1 MRIQDANRAE
11 LGSSR
16 SGLFINDDDT
26 DDVGSKSALSSSLA
40 ISDFQDFPKEQK
52 KKRQHQNTQM
62 SRRSS
67 LRVAAQESAEEVADL
82 KGSGGSKLPAPLR
95 NASKNKGRR
104 RAMSVGHFADI
115 NKGSSSVAAGKKI
128 ASSAR
133 TSRKRAM
140 SILDFVDGPKAK
152 GGRESA
158 AKVPSGRKR

>member
-1 MRIQDANRAE
+1 MMMTPMTSARSQIQV
-11 LGSSR
+11 SR
-16 SGLFINDDDT
+16 YLIKIFQ
-26 DDVGSKSALSSSLA
+26 KS
-40 ISDFQDFPKEQK
+40 K

>member
-1 MRIQDANRAE
+1 
-11 LGSSR
+11 
-16 SGLFINDDDT
+16 
-26 DDVGSKSALSSSLA
+26 
-40 ISDFQDFPKEQK
+40 
-52 KKRQHQNTQM
+52 M

-152 GGRESA
+152 GGMESA
-158 AKVPSGRKR
+158 AKVPSGRKRAMSIGMLADVM

>member
-26 DDVGSKSALSSSLA
+26 DDVGSKSDSSLA
-40 ISDFQDFPKEQK
+40 ISDQDFP
-52 KKRQHQNTQM
+52 KRQHQNTQM

-152 GGRESA
+152 GGMESA

>member
-1 MRIQDANRAE
+1 
-11 LGSSR
+11 
-16 SGLFINDDDT
+16 
-26 DDVGSKSALSSSLA
+26 
-40 ISDFQDFPKEQK
+40 
-52 KKRQHQNTQM
+52 M

-140 SILDFVDGPKAK
+140 SILDFVDGPKVK